1 VGNRDSSPGVIKEV
15 FVLFVSKSRP
25 FVGSGQVHG
34 CCFLF
39 FLCWSLYAKASVVPE
54 DQHLT
59 SRRMLYSF
67 RIECLHS
74 FSYEMYSRSNLYTL
88 IQEETEYFQKFI
100 TQ

>member
-1 VGNRDSSPGVIKEV
+1 MGNRDSSPRIIKEYL
-15 FVLFVSKSRP
+15 LFVIKSRP

-39 FLCWSLYAKASVVPE
+39 FLCWSFYAKASVVPA

-59 SRRMLYSF
+59 SRGMLYSF

-88 IQEETEYFQKFI
+88 IQVEADCFLKFI
-100 TQ
+100 AQ

>member
-1 VGNRDSSPGVIKEV
+1 MGNRDSSPDIVKEV
-15 FVLFVSKSRP
+15 SVLFFFKSRP

-39 FLCWSLYAKASVVPE
+39 FLCSSFYAKASVVPE

-59 SRRMLYSF
+59 LRRMLYSF
-67 RIECLHS
+67 RNECLHS

-88 IQEETEYFQKFI
+88 IQEEI
-100 TQ
+100 